1 MTQGKLMPIGS
12 IFGTEGVA
20 YGIRRYP
27 GNAQHPLYNL
37 FSLCVDTVAPPC
49 REEGFLCAPRE
60 KRASFAR
67 LERATSSRSASTRWR
82 RFLCVP
88 RPGSLPLALCRP

>member
-27 GNAQHPLYNL
+27 GNTQHPLYNL
-37 FSLCVDTVAPPC
+37 FSLSVDTVAPLPL
-49 REEGFLCAPRE
+49 RASPGIAAVFAVPSLMFAAASSLPGAPR
-60 KRASFAR
+60 ALA
-67 LERATSSRSASTRWR
+67 SRSYS
-82 RFLCVP
+82 P
-88 RPGSLPLALCRP
+88 R